1 MLHLAAPYCCSSFKL
16 HYFYVLFFSCHS
28 VFIMNFFCGAL
39 FSSRTVFCVAM
50 FSCCTFCAL
59 FSYCTFFHVGL
70 FSCCTIFP
78 LHFFFCSTL
87 FMLQFFMLHF
97 FQFGPSLLT
106 CFLFYSFHDFIF
118 HCCFF
123 SHCTLF
129 RLLVSSCTVFL

>member
-16 HYFYVLFFSCHS
+16 HYFCFIFFMSQCFHHELFLWCTLFISHRFLCCN
-28 VFIMNFFCGAL
+28 VFML
-39 FSSRTVFCVAM
+39 YLL
-50 FSCCTFCAL
+50 CAL
-59 FSYCTFFHVGL
+59 FILHL

-129 RLLVSSCTVFL
+129 RLLFSSCTVFL